1 MDDFRTLT
9 REEARRFY
17 DRFGAKQDDQGWYE
31 DVAIAALEKKARFD
45 AAASVVELGCGTGR
59 LAAEL
64 LDQRLG
70 AHCRYLAL
78 DQSATMCSIAAS
90 RLEKFGARVEVRQ
103 SDGAPVLPLSDSAAD
118 RVLTT
123 YVLDLLSAADI
134 ATFLADAHRL
144 LSREGLLCAVGLT
157 PGERGVSR
165 AVTALW
171 SRIHRKN
178 PEKVGGC
185 RPLRLAEHLPAAHWK
200 IEHREVVVAWGIASE
215 IVIATPQTTG

>member
-1 MDDFRTLT
+1 MDDVRTLT

-17 DRFGAKQDDQGWYE
+17 DRFGVKQDDQGWYE
-31 DVAIAALEKKARFD
+31 DVAIAALEKKARFES
-45 AAASVVELGCGTGR
+45 AASVVELGCGTGR

-64 LDQRLG
+64 LEKRLPPQ
-70 AHCRYLAL
+70 CRYLGL
-78 DQSATMCSIAAS
+78 DQSATMCGLAAT
-90 RLEKFGARVEVRQ
+90 RLKKFGARVEVRQ
-103 SDGAPVLPLSDSAAD
+103 SDGAPALPLPDGAAD

-134 ATFLADAHRL
+134 ATFLADAHRV

-157 PGERGVSR
+157 PGERGISR

-185 RPLRLAEHLPAAHWK
+185 RPLRLADHLPAAHWK
-200 IEHREVVVAWGIASE
+200 IEHREVVLAWGIASE
-215 IVIATPQTTG
+215 VVMASPV